1 MRNLCRPLAV
11 LAAAAFSAIVCRAQA
26 EEGKR
31 TSSLAWVR
39 LDGAESC
46 IAGSALARSVEE
58 RLRRKVFVSAS
69 DADISVEGSIGP
81 AAKGG
86 FRAVLRV
93 TAKDG
98 TILGTREVETRS

>member
-1 MRNLCRPLAV
+1 MCNPRRPLVALV
-11 LAAAAFSAIVCRAQA
+11 SAMLLAMACESRAD
-26 EEGKR
+26 EGKR

-39 LDGAESC
+39 LEGAESC
-46 IAGSALARSVEE
+46 VAGSTLARSVEE

-81 AAKGG
+81 SPKSG

-93 TAKDG
+93 TARDG
-98 TILGTREVETRS
+98 TILGTREVETR